1 MDLESHGFIHDEL
14 ELKFLLLYITARL
27 IEPVT
32 FDVILD
38 IAMCDE
44 GVNYFAFSKC
54 LDDLV
59 QSDHLTLSND
69 GKYAITEKGI
79 RNSQICESS
88 LA

>member
-1 MDLESHGFIHDEL
+1 MDMESHGFIHDEL

-38 IAMCDE
+38 LALCDE

-59 QSDHLTLSND
+59 QS
-69 GKYAITEKGI
+69 EKNH
-79 RNSQICESS
+79 RDDKMQMHSTYCRSRTS
-88 LA
+88 LEPRYLE